1 METIHILI
9 TTTAVLSLIIATIW
23 TVITLFNR
31 KSLKTALNLFIYSF
45 LGGLFGAFIGSL
57 LGLAIGYVVAL
68 ITDYQGFYMYGN
80 WSDLYIAL
88 GILAV
93 FLICWFLGTLIGGI
107 KTIKPFTKLF
117 RSQDY

>member
-1 METIHILI
+1 METIHVLT

-23 TVITLFNR
+23 AVITLFNR
-31 KSLKTALNLFIYSF
+31 RSLKTALNLFICSF
-45 LGGLFGAFIGSL
+45 SGGLFGAFIGSL
-57 LGLAIGYVVAL
+57 LGLAIGHIVAL

-107 KTIKPFTKLF
+107 QTIKPF
-117 RSQDY
+117 